1 MGFVGTAPA
10 ASYIC
15 SGNDAP
21 GHARRVCSPR
31 AQALSQLLERV
42 IQDAPSP
49 TRSAL
54 QRRGL
59 RYYPSATTSQNIRC
73 IPYISVGTTDT
84 PWIWGFSYTLDGSSF
99 SERLITVGSLEIT
112 IGHYLCLRPLHASRR
127 PPRSRDAPVLGLDVH
142 NARDGV
148 VSETCTVGSVN
159 EVERLAGPPRGC
171 SPQPR
176 PLDQL
181 KYRAI

>member
-1 MGFVGTAPA
+1 MSVLRG
-10 ASYIC
+10 
-15 SGNDAP
+15 
-21 GHARRVCSPR
+21 PR
-31 AQALSQLLERV
+31 AFSQLLERV

-49 TRSAL
+49 TRSAF

-99 SERLITVGSLEIT
+99 SERLITLGPWKLPSATILPTSTSCLTMAAALARRTGSRSWCTQRTGRRRFRNVYRWICERGRT
-112 IGHYLCLRPLHASRR
+112 IGRAATRLHS
-127 PPRSRDAPVLGLDVH
+127 
-142 NARDGV
+142 N
-148 VSETCTVGSVN
+148 
-159 EVERLAGPPRGC
+159 
-171 SPQPR
+171 PR

>member
-21 GHARRVCSPR
+21 GQARRVCSPR

-112 IGHYLCLRPLHASRR
+112 IGHYLLPTSTSCLTTAAALERR
-127 PPRSRDAPVLGLDVH
+127 TGSGSWCTQRTGRSCFRNVYRWICERGRTLGRAA
-142 NARDGV
+142 ARLLSTTPG
-148 VSETCTVGSVN
+148 
-159 EVERLAGPPRGC
+159 R
-171 SPQPR
+171 
-176 PLDQL
+176 
-181 KYRAI
+181 